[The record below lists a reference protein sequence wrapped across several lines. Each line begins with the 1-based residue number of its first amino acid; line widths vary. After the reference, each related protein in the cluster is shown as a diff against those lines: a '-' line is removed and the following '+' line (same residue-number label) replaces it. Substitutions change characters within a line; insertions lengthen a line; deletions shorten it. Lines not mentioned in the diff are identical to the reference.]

1 MAYDIAIIGAGP
13 AGLSAALNS
22 KIRNKSVILFG
33 KDSEKIIKTKRIA
46 NYLGFPPL
54 SGEELNKHF
63 KETLEDYEIERSEK
77 KVRTVYAMGSF
88 FAIEVENQNEMI
100 EAKSVIMATG
110 IDLKKD
116 LENEEKFFAKGVNY
130 CATCDAA
137 LYRGKKVVVIG
148 YNEESIEEANFT
160 SEIVGKV
167 VFVNMTRG
175 KVELN
180 ENIEIIEGEIP
191 RGFEGSD
198 KANKLIFKSGK
209 EIEADGFFIIKDS
222 SKADR
227 LVPSIKME
235 DGHILVDKNMA
246 SSIRGLF
253 AAGDITGKPY
263 QIMKAVGEGQTAALN
278 ASSFLSKSIENFFV

>member
-1 MAYDIAIIGAGP
+1 MIYDIAIIGAGP

-33 KDSEKIIKTKRIA
+33 KDSEKVAKTRSIK
-46 NYLGFPPL
+46 NYLGFSDI
-54 SGEELNKHF
+54 SGEELNNNF
-63 KETLEDYEIERSEK
+63 KKSLEGYDIERSEK
-77 KVRTVYAMGSF
+77 KVRTIYAMGSF
-88 FAIEVENQNEMI
+88 FAIEVENQDEMI

-116 LENEEKFFAKGVNY
+116 LQNEEKFFAKGVNY
-130 CATCDAA
+130 CATCDVA

-167 VFVNMTRG
+167 TFVNMTG
-175 KVELN
+175 EDVSLN
-180 ENIEIIEGEIP
+180 SNIDLIQGEIP
-191 RGFEGSD
+191 QGFEGSL
-198 KANKLIFKSGK
+198 KAEKLIFKSGK
-209 EIEADGFFIIKDS
+209 EIKADGFFIIKDS
-222 SKADR
+222 SKADK

-235 DGHILVDKNMA
+235 DSHILVDKNMA
-246 SSIRGLF
+246 SSIKGLF

-263 QIMKAVGEGQTAALN
+263 QIMKAVGEGQIAALN
-278 ASSFLSKSIENFFV
+278 AASFLSRTIE

>member
-1 MAYDIAIIGAGP
+1 MIYDIAIIGAGP

-33 KDSEKIIKTKRIA
+33 KDSEKVAKTRSIK
-46 NYLGFPPL
+46 NYLGFSNI
-54 SGEELNKHF
+54 SGEELNNNF
-63 KETLEDYEIERSEK
+63 KKSLEGYDIERSEK
-77 KVRTVYAMGSF
+77 KVRTIYAMGSF
-88 FAIEVENQNEMI
+88 FAIEVENQDEMI

-116 LENEEKFFAKGVNY
+116 LQNEEKFFAKGVNY

-167 VFVNMTRG
+167 TFVNMTG
-175 KVELN
+175 EDVSLN
-180 ENIEIIEGEIP
+180 SNIDLIQGEIP
-191 RGFEGSD
+191 QGFEGSL
-198 KANKLIFKSGK
+198 KAEKLIFKSGK

-235 DGHILVDKNMA
+235 DSHILVDKNMA
-246 SSIRGLF
+246 SSIKGLF

-263 QIMKAVGEGQTAALN
+263 QIMKAVGEGQIAALN
-278 ASSFLSKSIENFFV
+278 AASFLSRTIE

>member
-33 KDSEKIIKTKRIA
+33 KDSEKLVETKLIS
-46 NYLGFPPL
+46 NYLGFHPL
-54 SGEELNKHF
+54 SGEELNNNF
-63 KETLEDYEIERSEK
+63 KNTLEGYDITRSEK
-77 KVRTVYAMGSF
+77 KVRTVYAMGDF
-88 FAIEVENQNEMI
+88 FAIEVENENEMI

-137 LYRGKKVVVIG
+137 LYRGKTVVVIG
-148 YNEESIEEANFT
+148 YNQEAIEEANFT
-160 SEIVGKV
+160 SEIVGEV
-167 VFVNMTRG
+167 IFVNMTG
-175 KVELN
+175 KEASLY
-180 ENIEIIEGEIP
+180 ENIEVIEGEIP
-191 RGFEGSD
+191 VGFEGSERCE
-198 KANKLIFKSGK
+198 KLIFKSGK

-235 DGHILVDKNMA
+235 DGHILVDKSMA
-246 SSIRGLF
+246 SSIKGLF

-263 QIMKAVGEGQTAALN
+263 QIMKAVGEGQVAALS
-278 ASSFLSKSIENFFV
+278 AARFLSKLNE

>member
-1 MAYDIAIIGAGP
+1 MAYDIAIFGAGP

-33 KDSEKIIKTKRIA
+33 KDSEKLVKTKLIS
-46 NYLGFPPL
+46 NYLGLHPL
-54 SGEELNKHF
+54 SGEELNNNF
-63 KETLEDYEIERSEK
+63 KKSLAGFDIERSER

-88 FAIEVENQNEMI
+88 FAIEVENESQMI

-116 LENEEKFFAKGVNY
+116 LHNEEKFFAKGVNY

-137 LYRGKKVVVIG
+137 LYRGKTVVVIG
-148 YNEESIEEANFT
+148 YNEEAIEEANFT

-167 VFVNMTRG
+167 VFVNMTG
-175 KVELN
+175 KEAPLY
-180 ENIEIIEGEIP
+180 ENIEIIEGENP
-191 RGFEGSD
+191 QGFKGSE
-198 KANKLIFKSGK
+198 KAEKLIFKSGK
-209 EIEADGFFIIKDS
+209 EITADGFFIIKDS

-235 DGHILVDKNMA
+235 DGHILVDKSMA
-246 SSIRGLF
+246 SSIKGLF

-263 QIMKAVGEGQTAALN
+263 QIMKAVGEGQIAALN
-278 ASSFLSKSIENFFV
+278 AASYLSKLNE

>member
-33 KDSEKIIKTKRIA
+33 KDSEKLVKTKLIS
-46 NYLGFPPL
+46 NYLGLHPL
-54 SGEELNKHF
+54 SGEELNNKF
-63 KETLEDYEIERSEK
+63 QKSLAGFDIERSER

-88 FAIEVENQNEMI
+88 FAIEVENESQMI

-116 LENEEKFFAKGVNY
+116 LHNEEKFFAKGVNY

-148 YNEESIEEANFT
+148 YNEEAIEEANFT

-167 VFVNMTRG
+167 VFVNMTG
-175 KVELN
+175 KEAPLY
-180 ENIEIIEGEIP
+180 ENIEVIEGENP
-191 RGFEGSD
+191 QGFEGSE
-198 KANKLIFKSGK
+198 KAEKLIFKSGK
-209 EIEADGFFIIKDS
+209 EITADGFFIIKDS

-235 DGHILVDKNMA
+235 DGHILVNKSMA
-246 SSIRGLF
+246 SSIKGLF

-263 QIMKAVGEGQTAALN
+263 QIMKAVGEGQIAALN
-278 ASSFLSKSIENFFV
+278 AASYLSKLNE

>member
-33 KDSEKIIKTKRIA
+33 KDSEKLVKTKKIS
-46 NYLGFPPL
+46 NYLGFSDI
-54 SGEELNKHF
+54 SGEDLNNNF
-63 KETLEDYEIERSEK
+63 KKTLAGYDIERSEK

-88 FAIEVENQNEMI
+88 FAIEVENQSEMI

-116 LENEEKFFAKGVNY
+116 LENEEKFFARGVNY

-137 LYRGKKVVVIG
+137 LYRGKTVVVIG
-148 YNEESIEEANFT
+148 YNEEAIEEANFT

-167 VFVNMTRG
+167 IFVNITG
-175 KVELN
+175 DDVKLN

-191 RGFEGSD
+191 VGFEGSE
-198 KANKLIFKSGK
+198 KCEKLKLRSGR

-235 DGHILVDKNMA
+235 EGHILVDKTMA
-246 SSIRGLF
+246 SSIKGLF

-278 ASSFLSKSIENFFV
+278 AASFLAKLNE

>member
-33 KDSEKIIKTKRIA
+33 KDSEKLVKTKKIS
-46 NYLGFPPL
+46 NYLGFSDI
-54 SGEELNKHF
+54 SGEDLNNNF
-63 KETLEDYEIERSEK
+63 KKNLESYDIVRSEK

-88 FAIEVENQNEMI
+88 FAIEVENESEMI

-137 LYRGKKVVVIG
+137 LYRGKTVVVIG

-167 VFVNMTRG
+167 IFVNMTG
-175 KVELN
+175 KDVRLN
-180 ENIEIIEGEIP
+180 KNIDLIESEIP
-191 RGFEGSD
+191 VGFEGNE
-198 KANKLIFKSGK
+198 KAKKLIFKSGK
-209 EIEADGFFIIKDS
+209 EISA
-222 SKADR
+222 
-227 LVPSIKME
+227 
-235 DGHILVDKNMA
+235 
-246 SSIRGLF
+246 
-253 AAGDITGKPY
+253 
-263 QIMKAVGEGQTAALN
+263 
-278 ASSFLSKSIENFFV
+278 

>member
-1 MAYDIAIIGAGP
+1 MIYDIAIIGAGP

-33 KDSEKIIKTKRIA
+33 KDSEKVAKTRSIK
-46 NYLGFPPL
+46 NYLGFSDI
-54 SGEELNKHF
+54 SGEELNNNF
-63 KETLEDYEIERSEK
+63 KKSLEGYDIERSEK
-77 KVRTVYAMGSF
+77 KVRTIYAMGSF
-88 FAIEVENQNEMI
+88 FAIEVENQDEMI

-116 LENEEKFFAKGVNY
+116 LQNEEKFFAKGVNY

-167 VFVNMTRG
+167 TFVNMTG
-175 KVELN
+175 EDVSLN
-180 ENIEIIEGEIP
+180 SNIDLIQGEIP
-191 RGFEGSD
+191 QGFEGPL
-198 KANKLIFKSGK
+198 KAEKLIFKSGK
-209 EIEADGFFIIKDS
+209 EIKADGFFIIKDS
-222 SKADR
+222 SKADK

-235 DGHILVDKNMA
+235 DSHILVDKNMA
-246 SSIRGLF
+246 SSIKGLF

-278 ASSFLSKSIENFFV
+278 AASFLSRTIE

>member
-1 MAYDIAIIGAGP
+1 MIYDIAIIGAGP

-33 KDSEKIIKTKRIA
+33 KDSEKVAKTRSIK
-46 NYLGFPPL
+46 NYLGFSDI
-54 SGEELNKHF
+54 SGEELNNNF
-63 KETLEDYEIERSEK
+63 KKSLESYDIERSEK
-77 KVRTVYAMGSF
+77 KVRTIYAMGSF
-88 FAIEVENQNEMI
+88 FAIEVENQDEMI
-100 EAKSVIMATG
+100 EAKSVIIAPG

-116 LENEEKFFAKGVNY
+116 LQNEEKFFAKGVNY

-167 VFVNMTRG
+167 TFVNMTG
-175 KVELN
+175 EDVSLN
-180 ENIEIIEGEIP
+180 SNIDLVQGEIP
-191 RGFEGSD
+191 QGFEGSL
-198 KANKLIFKSGK
+198 KAEKLIFKSGK
-209 EIEADGFFIIKDS
+209 EIKADGFFIIKDS

-235 DGHILVDKNMA
+235 DSHILVDKNMA
-246 SSIRGLF
+246 SSIKGLF

-263 QIMKAVGEGQTAALN
+263 QIMKAVGEGQIAALN
-278 ASSFLSKSIENFFV
+278 AASFLSRTIE